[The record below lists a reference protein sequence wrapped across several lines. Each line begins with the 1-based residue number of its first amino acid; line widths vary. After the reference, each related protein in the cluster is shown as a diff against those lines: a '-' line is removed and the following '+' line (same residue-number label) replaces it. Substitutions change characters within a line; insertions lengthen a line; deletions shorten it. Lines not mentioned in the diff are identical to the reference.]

1 MLGAGGEEEGEDD
14 DVRRGN
20 YDPRGRKG
28 GRKLSRKVLVKK
40 RRGEDMGV
48 MGMKGS
54 SPHVIVKR
62 LGKAAEVVPYSP
74 PGGNVITYSNTKNT
88 VIPDANT
95 VIPLAP
101 SKRRGGGRALPN
113 SPGRRRGGGRRR
125 ILLDL
130 PEETRRSSR
139 VQGREEVEEGGAE
152 DSIILIDIGPELLTG
167 LESQCLP
174 SQNENMFDNME
185 YLKQKLFLIF
195 EQNHQREVFQII
207 SVLLLPACMAVAG

>member
-1 MLGAGGEEEGEDD
+1 MRLFVQRNIPRSVPRVTQINMVGAGGEEEGEDE
-14 DVRRGN
+14 DVRRGS

-74 PGGNVITYSNTKNT
+74 PGGNVIPYS
-88 VIPDANT
+88 NT

-113 SPGRRRGGGRRR
+113 SSGRRRGGGRRR
-125 ILLDL
+125 RLLDL
-130 PEETRRSSR
+130 PEETRRSSI
-139 VQGREEVEEGGAE
+139 VQGREEMEEGEAG
-152 DSIILIDIGPELLTG
+152 DSLPTSRLLGRVKVT
-167 LESQCLP
+167 P
-174 SQNENMFDNME
+174 SSSVRKDRR
-185 YLKQKLFLIF
+185 KVWRRRRKG
-195 EQNHQREVFQII
+195 RGRRFQTTF
-207 SVLLLPACMAVAG
+207 

>member
-62 LGKAAEVVPYSP
+62 LGMAAEVVPYSP
-74 PGGNVITYSNTKNT
+74 PGGNVVPYSSTKDT
-88 VIPDANT
+88 VIPYSSTKDT

-101 SKRRGGGRALPN
+101 SKRMGGGRSLP
-113 SPGRRRGGGRRR
+113 SPPGRGRGGGRRR
-125 ILLDL
+125 RLLDL
-130 PEETRRSSR
+130 SEETRRSSR
-139 VQGREEVEEGGAE
+139 VQGREEVEEGGAG
-152 DSIILIDIGPELLTG
+152 DSLPTSRLLGRVKVT
-167 LESQCLP
+167 P
-174 SQNENMFDNME
+174 SSPVR
-185 YLKQKLFLIF
+185 KVRRKVW
-195 EQNHQREVFQII
+195 RRRRKGRGRRFQTTF
-207 SVLLLPACMAVAG
+207 

>member
-1 MLGAGGEEEGEDD
+1 MVGAGGEEEGEDE
-14 DVRRGN
+14 DVRRGS
-20 YDPRGRKG
+20 YDPRRRKG
-28 GRKLSRKVLVKK
+28 GRKLGRKVLVKK

-74 PGGNVITYSNTKNT
+74 PGGNVIPYSNTK
-88 VIPDANT
+88 DT

-125 ILLDL
+125 RLLDL
-130 PEETRRSSR
+130 PEETRRSSI
-139 VQGREEVEEGGAE
+139 VQGREEMEEGKAG
-152 DSIILIDIGPELLTG
+152 DSLPTSRLLGRVKVT
-167 LESQCLP
+167 P
-174 SQNENMFDNME
+174 SS
-185 YLKQKLFLIF
+185 
-195 EQNHQREVFQII
+195 
-207 SVLLLPACMAVAG
+207 SVRKDRRKVCRRRRKGRGRRYQTTF

>member
-1 MLGAGGEEEGEDD
+1 MLGAGGEEEGEDE
-14 DVRRGN
+14 DVRRGS
-20 YDPRGRKG
+20 YDPRRRKG
-28 GRKLSRKVLVKK
+28 GRKLGRKVLVKK

-113 SPGRRRGGGRRR
+113 SSGRRRGGGRRR
-125 ILLDL
+125 RLLDL
-130 PEETRRSSR
+130 PEETRRSSI
-139 VQGREEVEEGGAE
+139 VQGREEMEEEEAG
-152 DSIILIDIGPELLTG
+152 DSLPTSRLLGRVKVT
-167 LESQCLP
+167 P
-174 SQNENMFDNME
+174 SS
-185 YLKQKLFLIF
+185 
-195 EQNHQREVFQII
+195 
-207 SVLLLPACMAVAG
+207 SVRKARRKVWRRRRKGRRRRKVCRRRRKGSGRRYQTTF